1 MNTLYI
7 KINSENRQ
15 IIIDLASNWK
25 ELTAKQL
32 LYIAT
37 HWKTWQVILKSN
49 DSMQKARAK
58 LFAILILDKS
68 EKEVKKILQYLSLVD
83 YEEQNINLLELTN
96 FVFKKNECIHNLFL
110 KIKIGFFKNLYGPA
124 DKLSNCSINEFSFAI
139 KYYNIYNQSQDENHL
154 DLLIASLY
162 RSKKKNWEETGDIRE
177 NFNPFTAEKHIK
189 QISKLSY
196 AHKQAIYLFFH
207 GCLEAISLAFPNVFS
222 RPEFE
227 EKQTSTGKTF
237 LDIILKLSGEKFGS
251 FNETQAENC
260 YIILRQLNTLIE
272 DSIKEKP

>member
-1 MNTLYI
+1 MNFVEI
-7 KINSENRQ
+7 KINSENRS
-15 IIIDLASNWK
+15 IEIALASSWK

-37 HWKTWQVILKSN
+37 HWKTWQFILMKN

-58 LFAILILDKS
+58 LFAILILNKT
-68 EKEVKKILQYLSLVD
+68 EKEIKTILHYLSFVD
-83 YEEQNINLLELTN
+83 YEEQGINLLELTN
-96 FVFKKNECIHNLFL
+96 FVFQKNECTHNLFPKL
-110 KIKIGFFKNLYGPA
+110 KIGFFKSIYGPA
-124 DKLSNCSINEFSFAI
+124 DKLANCSINEFSFAI
-139 KYYNIYNQSQDENHL
+139 KYYNIYNKTQDENHL

-162 RSKKKNWEETGDIRE
+162 RSSKKNWEVTGDIRE
-177 NFNPFTAEKHIK
+177 DFNPFTAERHIK

-207 GCLEAISLAFPNVFS
+207 GCLESISLAFPNVFS
-222 RPEFE
+222 RPEVQ

-272 DSIKEKP
+272 DSQKTKP